1 MRITAP
7 GRSLSRLFAD
17 SDLPSWISLSR
28 RMCSSD
34 FCQAAVSKSI
44 SYVFSMRQTGS
55 TPPAS
60 TNFRQ
65 ALQGEGQIV
74 ITGRN
79 VPFIPENPSNRYYY
93 ADMSDLSFKS
103 ISELQVLLGEQ
114 LRALRLSK
122 DLDQIATAEKAGISE
137 KALRNLEA
145 GRGSTVESF
154 LRVLKAL
161 NSLDGLELLAPK
173 PSVSPLALLRSSKTR
188 QRVRQPLA
196 SRHRNP

>member
-1 MRITAP
+1 
-7 GRSLSRLFAD
+7 
-17 SDLPSWISLSR
+17 
-28 RMCSSD
+28 
-34 FCQAAVSKSI
+34 
-44 SYVFSMRQTGS
+44 MRQTGS